1 MILTPSLTIRDGG
14 ITIISLMG
22 ETKGRV
28 THMKEVVITLM
39 VKEGITTFMIDHKDS
54 IRTKEEPVLHK
65 LMEEPLTLLV
75 LH

>member
-1 MILTPSLTIRDGG
+1 
-14 ITIISLMG
+14 MG
-22 ETKGRV
+22 ATKGRV

-54 IRTKEEPVLHK
+54 IRTKEAPVLHK